1 MSETELVLLL
11 QDAQESL
18 PRLDQGVQEK
28 EDPNKMGNPKK
39 MKIVM

>member
-11 QDAQESL
+11 QDAQEMTG
-18 PRLDQGVQEK
+18 LDQGVQEK
-28 EDPNKMGNPKK
+28 EDPNKMGPQKK